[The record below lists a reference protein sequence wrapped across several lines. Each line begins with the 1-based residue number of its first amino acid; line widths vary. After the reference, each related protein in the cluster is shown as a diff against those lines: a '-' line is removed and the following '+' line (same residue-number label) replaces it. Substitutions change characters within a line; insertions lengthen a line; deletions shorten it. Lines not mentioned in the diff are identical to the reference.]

1 MPMATED
8 ERQGRPIKMTNEP
21 VGPKNGGSPGSVGDV
36 ALKDAIALVLV
47 CWVIVIFFMFSLR
60 RFNV

>member
-1 MPMATED
+1 MPMATEP
-8 ERQGRPIKMTNEP
+8 ERQGVPIKMTNEP

-47 CWVIVIFFMFSLR
+47 CWLIVILLMTSLR
-60 RFNV
+60 RFNI